1 VIHLQIWP
9 VFPTQDQ
16 MDISKQIGRI
26 VNRFGLAA
34 VRVGTPGRSITS
46 LLQKPQNLPS
56 EYKTPMRFSGAGG
69 LCGIHFRKKKRALLK
84 VVS

>member
-34 VRVGTPGRSITS
+34 VRVGTPGRSIKKCHCVA
-46 LLQKPQNLPS
+46 LA
-56 EYKTPMRFSGAGG
+56 KTPEFA
-69 LCGIHFRKKKRALLK
+69 FRI
-84 VVS
+84 

>member
-34 VRVGTPGRSITS
+34 VRVGTPGRSI
-46 LLQKPQNLPS
+46 KAALPKIGDFQ
-56 EYKTPMRFSGAGG
+56 ETGDIY
-69 LCGIHFRKKKRALLK
+69 RKWGCVFHEFFFMLAKI
-84 VVS
+84 